1 MRRIG
6 VDWTSPD
13 FAELA
18 RAFGGCGIS
27 TDLDG
32 LEGAVDG
39 LEGAVADALDRDVP
53 TITELKRWTR

>member
-18 RAFGGCGIS
+18 RPFGGCGIS
-27 TDLDG
+27 TDL
-32 LEGAVDG
+32 DG

-53 TITELKRWTR
+53 TIIELKRWTR